1 MEKIKISVIIPIYN
15 TSKYLAEC
23 LDSIMNQTFRSIEII
38 MIDDGSTDSSYEIAL
53 EYKQKDRRFILIRTD
68 NRGQSAARNTG
79 LDNAKGEYICFLD
92 SDDYLSHEA
101 LEILYNRA
109 KNDDLDILK
118 FSAFVFEDE
127 KREYIWRYW
136 QEGFGYKY
144 HGTYND
150 TYSGTKLFGNFIK
163 NDDYYPSVCME
174 LIRKSFLASNNIRFL
189 EGVILEDN
197 LFNYESMMV
206 ANRIGVLNKP
216 LYYRRV
222 RPSSTMTNPQLM
234 RKIKSISVIIQR
246 LEERITV
253 NNEEIENGS
262 WLIVNFFEQTKRLW
276 EEMTIKDQ
284 YSTTTKECIKKIK
297 PIVLK
302 YKNSKRNK
310 LFFLSFSLYKLYK
323 FLDKKKAVYANVAK
337 AN

>member
-1 MEKIKISVIIPIYN
+1 MEEIKISVIIPIYN
-15 TSKYLAEC
+15 TSKYLTEC
-23 LDSIMNQTFRSIEII
+23 LDSIMNQTFRGFEII
-38 MIDDGSTDSSYEIAL
+38 MIDDGSTDRSYEIAL
-53 EYKQKDRRFILIRTD
+53 DYKKKDDRFILIRTD
-68 NRGQSAARNTG
+68 NRGQSAARNMG
-79 LDNAKGEYICFLD
+79 LDNAKGEYIYFLD
-92 SDDYLSHEA
+92 SDDYLSSNA
-101 LEILYNRA
+101 LEILYNKA

-136 QEGFGYKY
+136 QEDFGYKY
-144 HGTYND
+144 HGIYND
-150 TYSGTKLFGNFIK
+150 TYSGIKLFGDFIK
-163 NDDYYPSVCME
+163 NEDYYPSVCME
-174 LIRKSFLASNNIRFL
+174 LIRRSLLTSNNIRFL

-206 ANRIGVLNKP
+206 ANRIGVLNEP

-253 NNEEIENGS
+253 NKDEIENGS
-262 WLIVNFFEQTKRLW
+262 WLIITFFEMMKRQW
-276 EEMTIKDQ
+276 EDMTTKDQ
-284 YSTTTKECIKKIK
+284 YSVSIKESVKVIK

-310 LFFLSFSLYKLYK
+310 LFFFSFSLYKLYR
-323 FLDKKKAVYANVAK
+323 FFDNKKAVYANAAK
-337 AN
+337 GK